1 MSAGVQ
7 PCAKARWAI
16 APSPLREVWIQTMI
30 RDSRAADLA
39 CRAWAHLLLSARR
52 SVATLLAS
60 RFVGQVGTTLFA
72 QLVVLV
78 LALGQAAIVARWLGP
93 EGKGVLALA
102 QLLPGTLAIFLNF
115 GINTA
120 NVYHV
125 GSRRL
130 DVAKL
135 ASNSMMFALIGSA
148 IGIGAIAASAAGGWL
163 GLLMPGV
170 PIPLLLLAM
179 ASLPAFFIV
188 GYSNSIL
195 QGLQRISTVNAVNI
209 AQALLVLVLMGL
221 LIVAL
226 GTGLLGAVVA
236 FVAGGLVTSALV
248 GWLLYRQGGA
258 LIPRWSWP
266 TVRVVLPF
274 GLRGYAGQLLQFF
287 NYRLD
292 MFLVNFFLDPA
303 SVGIYSVSVRMAE
316 LLWYLPNAVGF
327 VMFPRAASAKPAEM
341 RSLTPRVLWA
351 TLALTTAGAVGL
363 AILGRL
369 LIVVIYSPAFLGA
382 YAPLLALLPGVVL
395 LGGAKV
401 LTNVIAGRGYPQY
414 NSVNAGV
421 SFLLTVVFDLLL
433 IPAHGVLGASI
444 ASSVSYASTFI
455 IAIGFYLALGR
466 RADSAAQTE
475 AGFGEGRQGS

>member
-1 MSAGVQ
+1 MSTRGV
-7 PCAKARWAI
+7 I
-16 APSPLREVWIQTMI
+16 
-30 RDSRAADLA
+30 
-39 CRAWAHLLLSARR
+39 SAMP
-52 SVATLLAS
+52 AN
-60 RFVGQVGTTLFA
+60 RFVGQVGTTLLA

-78 LALGQAAIVARWLGP
+78 LALGQTAIVARWLGP
-93 EGKGVLALA
+93 EGKGVLALL
-102 QLLPGTLAIFLNF
+102 QLVPGTLAILLNF
-115 GINTA
+115 GIEAA
-120 NVYHV
+120 NVYHA

-130 DVAKL
+130 DIAKL
-135 ASNSMMFALIGSA
+135 TSNSMMFALISSA
-148 IGIGAIAASAAGGWL
+148 VGIGAIVVLAAGGWL
-163 GLLMPGV
+163 GLLVPGV
-170 PIPLLLLAM
+170 PIPLVLLAM

-195 QGLQRISTVNAVNI
+195 QGLQRISTVNAVNV
-209 AQALLVLVLMGL
+209 AQALVVLVLMGL

-248 GWLLYRQGGA
+248 GWLLYGQGGA
-258 LIPRWSWP
+258 LIPSWSWP
-266 TVRVVLPF
+266 TVRMVLPF

-327 VMFPRAASAKPAEM
+327 VIFPKAASAKPAEM
-341 RSLTPRVLWA
+341 SSFTPRVFWT
-351 TLALTTAGAVGL
+351 TLALTAAGAVGL

-421 SFLLTVVFDLLL
+421 SFLLTVVLDLLL

-444 ASSVSYASTFI
+444 ASSISYASTFI
-455 IAIGFYLALGR
+455 IAIGFYLALSR
-466 RADSAAQTE
+466 TADGPACVSGGVPMEREQ
-475 AGFGEGRQGS
+475 